1 MQALFLPR
9 PGENAPFELREV
21 PVPALRQGHVLVRV
35 VAAGINPIDTKL
47 RRSGGALLPDPAVLG
62 ADFAGRVEAVG
73 EGVRDF
79 ARGDAVYG
87 CGGGVAGCPGGSLSE
102 CLLVDVDLVAP
113 MPQSLSFREA
123 AALPLVGLTAW
134 EGLHRAGIHAGQR
147 VLIRGGGGGVGHVAI
162 QLARALGAEVA
173 AVVRNP
179 ERAPLV
185 RTLGAQVLSPDDVRP
200 DQWELVFDAAGT
212 GSLDSLVAAAR
223 PAGHLVLISA
233 EGAEQ
238 LAGAFRKA
246 LSIHYVFVVLPLI
259 TGEGRAALGEALRA
273 IAALADSG
281 AVRPIVDPRRFGLN
295 DAAQAFAAV
304 AQGDA
309 QAKIVID
316 ITEKEPR

>member
-1 MQALFLPR
+1 M
-9 PGENAPFELREV
+9 
-21 PVPALRQGHVLVRV
+21 PVPALRKGHLLVRV

-47 RRSGGALLPDPAVLG
+47 RRLGGPLLPDPAILG
-62 ADFAGRVEAVG
+62 ADFAGRVQAVG
-73 EGVRDF
+73 KGVRGF
-79 ARGDAVYG
+79 APGDAVYG

-102 CLLVDVDLVAP
+102 YLLVDVDLVAP

-134 EGLHRAGIHAGQR
+134 EGLHRADIHAGQR
-147 VLIRGGGGGVGHVAI
+147 VLIRGGGGGVGHIAI
-162 QLARALGAEVA
+162 QLARALGADVA
-173 AVVRNP
+173 AILRSR

-185 RTLGAQVLSPDDVRP
+185 RTLGAQVLSPDEVRP
-200 DQWELVFDAAGT
+200 DHWDLVFDAAGT
-212 GSLDSLVAAAR
+212 GSLDALVAAAH

-233 EGAEQ
+233 EGTEQ
-238 LAGAFRKA
+238 LAAAFRKA

-259 TGEGRAALGEALRA
+259 TGKGRAALGEALRA
-273 IAALADSG
+273 IAALADDG
-281 AVRPIVDPRRFGLN
+281 AIRPIVDPRRFGLT